1 MELKQKGANAQ
12 IGAFKQL
19 KVSLIWTSA
28 VDLDLM
34 AFYKTKDGR
43 TGGCYSDNYAGG
55 SLGDLNAFPFMQ
67 LSGDE
72 GVGAVGGDNQ
82 EDLRITKLDDLEEL
96 YICAL
101 NFTDAS
107 NPSQKV
113 FANYDA
119 RVDVVTDKGETHSV
133 QLDSQK
139 QGSVAVI
146 CKFQSSF
153 MGAQLVND
161 SMVMTLEEFRN
172 TVPGAADLK
181 VQSKVTLA
189 SKGDSFA
196 IKPKVVAGGSGDKNA
211 LVINLNWNTKTE
223 EKKGFFASLFGGE
236 DEIDLDLGVFVE
248 TNVANPDTNEPFKF
262 CVQPLN
268 QGLLQ
273 QGRFEE
279 FPWVYHLGDDRTGAV
294 DAGEFVKINLAE
306 RSNLRRVMVFT
317 YIYEGAAN
325 WAQTDGVVSVKAP
338 GCPELIVELGKVSDQ
353 RTFCAICWIDF
364 LADGSVKVTKCATF
378 HNDHVDADNTYGWG
392 LKWVAGSKD

>member
-43 TGGCYSDNYAGG
+43 TGGVYSDGYAGG
-55 SLGDLNAFPFMQ
+55 SLGDLNAFPFIQ

-72 GVGAVGGDNQ
+72 GVGATGGDNQ
-82 EDLRITKLDDLEEL
+82 EDLRITKLDDFEEL

-107 NPSQKV
+107 NPQQKV
-113 FANYDA
+113 FRDYDA
-119 RVDVVTDKGETHSV
+119 RVEVVTDRGESHTV
-133 QLDSQK
+133 NLDSAQA
-139 QGSVAVI
+139 GCVAVI
-146 CKFQSSF
+146 CKFKSGF
-153 MGAQLVND
+153 MGAELVND
-161 SMVMTLEEFRN
+161 SMVMDLDKFRKDL
-172 TVPGAADLK
+172 PGASGLQ

-189 SKGDSFA
+189 QKGDSFA
-196 IKPKVVAGGSGDKNA
+196 IKPKVVAGKGGNE

-223 EKKGFFASLFGGE
+223 EKKGFFASLFGGD

-268 QGLLQ
+268 QGLLK

-294 DAGEFVKINLAE
+294 DAGEFVKVNLAE
-306 RSNLRRVMVFT
+306 RSGLRRLMVFT

-325 WAQTDGVVSVKAP
+325 WAQTDGVVTVNAP

-378 HNDHVDADNTYGWG
+378 HDDHVDADRTYGWG

>member
-12 IGAFKQL
+12 IGSFKQL

-43 TGGCYSDNYAGG
+43 TGGIYSDGYAGG
-55 SLGDLNAFPFMQ
+55 SLGDLNAFPFIQ

-72 GVGAVGGDNQ
+72 GVGATGGDNR
-82 EDLRITKLDDLEEL
+82 EELRITKLDDLEEL

-101 NFTDAS
+101 NFTDATG
-107 NPSQKV
+107 SQSKV

-119 RVDVVTDKGETHSV
+119 RVEVVTDKGETHNVS
-133 QLDSQK
+133 LDSTK
-139 QGSVAVI
+139 NGSVAVI

-161 SMVMTLEEFRN
+161 SMVMDLDEFRK
-172 TVPGAADLK
+172 TLPGASELK

-196 IKPKVVAGGSGDKNA
+196 IKPKVVAGKGGDE
-211 LVINLNWNTKTE
+211 LVINLNWNQE
-223 EKKGFFASLFGGE
+223 PEKPKGFFASLFSGD

-248 TNVANPDTNEPFKF
+248 MNIANPDTNEPFKF

-273 QGRFEE
+273 TGRFHE
-279 FPWVYHLGDDRTGAV
+279 FPWVHHLGDDRTGAV
-294 DAGEFVKINLAE
+294 AAGEFVKVNLNE
-306 RSNLRRVMVFT
+306 RQNLRRIMVFT

-338 GCPELIVELGKVSDQ
+338 GCPELLVELGKASTQ
-353 RTFCAICWIDF
+353 QTFCAICWIDF

-378 HNDHVDADNTYGWG
+378 HDDHVDCDRTYGWG

>member
-12 IGAFKQL
+12 IGSFKQL

-34 AFYKTKDGR
+34 AFYKTRDGR
-43 TGGCYSDNYAGG
+43 TGGVYSDGYAGG
-55 SLGDLNAFPFMQ
+55 SLGDLNAFPFIQ

-72 GVGAVGGDNQ
+72 GVGATGGDNQ
-82 EDLRITKLDDLEEL
+82 EDLRITKLDDFEEI

-107 NPSQKV
+107 NPAQKV

-119 RVDVVTDKGETHSV
+119 RVEVITDRGESHMV
-133 QLDSQK
+133 KLDSQK
-139 QGSVAVI
+139 QGCVAVI

-161 SMVMTLEEFRN
+161 SMVMGLEEFRS
-172 TVPGAADLK
+172 TVPGSADLK

-189 SKGDSFA
+189 QKGDSFA
-196 IKPKVVAGGSGDKNA
+196 LKPKVVAGQRGGNE
-211 LVINLNWNTKTE
+211 LVINLNWNEHPE
-223 EKKGFFASLFGGE
+223 EKKGFFASLFGGDE
-236 DEIDLDLGVFVE
+236 EIDLDLGVFFE
-248 TNVANPDTNEPFKF
+248 SKVAHPDTHEPIKA

-273 QGRFEE
+273 QGQFND
-279 FPWVYHLGDDRTGAV
+279 FPWIYHLGDDRTGGVAE
-294 DAGEFVKINLAE
+294 GEFVKINLE
-306 RSNLRRVMVFT
+306 HRDMLRRVMVFT

-338 GCPELIVELGKVSDQ
+338 GCPELIVELGKSSDS

-364 LADGSVKVTKCATF
+364 LDDGSMKVTKCATF
-378 HNDHVDADNTYGWG
+378 HDDHVAADRTYGWG